1 MLISNILFN
10 QRNVHDLSSSFVEV
24 ENSLSWDGREAD
36 ALLAGEY
43 KIVLQL
49 VGVLQHGK
57 MAKKLTDRAIDS
69 CEGKSSLAVSRQR
82 VR

>member
-1 MLISNILFN
+1 MAAALIANILFN
-10 QRNVHDLSSSFVEV
+10 NHAAHDLSASFVDLEH
-24 ENSLSWDGREAD
+24 SMSWDGRESD
-36 ALLAGEY
+36 PLLAGEY

-69 CEGKSSLAVSRQR
+69 CEGLSRTLP
-82 VR
+82 V